1 VFFIW
6 FYIYLRKNRG
16 TCGLDKKNL
25 WIKKLGTKNT
35 LAEEKDFEKIK

>member
-1 VFFIW
+1 
-6 FYIYLRKNRG
+6 LRKNRG

-35 LAEEKDFEKIK
+35 LAEENDFGKIK